1 MKHKISQDV
10 QDVLVQAAKIV
21 SGSNHVVALSGAGLS
36 VESGIPP
43 YRGPGGLWTKFGQP
57 PMLSYQE
64 FAQDPKAWWESR
76 LQGEVDPGN
85 PIYQMKLAVDR
96 AAPNQGHLALVELE
110 QKGVLKCTVTQNVDN
125 LHREAGSQALLEL
138 HGNRTWLRCTGCGGR
153 WPREGFAINELPPT
167 CPQCGEVVKMDT
179 VMFGEPIPPSVLQ
192 ACRDQ
197 AEQCDCM
204 LLVGTSGTVN
214 PAARLPLLAKEAGA
228 ALIEI
233 NPEATG
239 LTPYC
244 DLALTGPSGE
254 ILPLL
259 ADRLLRGGRG

>member
-1 MKHKISQDV
+1 MELTQELQQI
-10 QDVLVQAAKIV
+10 LEQAADLVKR
-21 SGSNHVVALSGAGLS
+21 SSHVVALSGAGLS

-64 FAQDPKAWWESR
+64 FDQDPKAWWESR
-76 LQGEVDPGN
+76 IQGEREPGN
-85 PIYQMKLAVDR
+85 PIYEMKLAVDR
-96 AAPNQGHLALVELE
+96 AAPNQGHLALVELK
-110 QKGVLKCTVTQNVDN
+110 QKGLLKCTVTQNVDN
-125 LHREAGSQALLEL
+125 LHREAG
-138 HGNRTWLRCTGCGGR
+138 GV
-153 WPREGFAINELPPT
+153 I
-167 CPQCGEVVKMDT
+167 KMDT

-192 ACRDQ
+192 ACREQ

-239 LTPYC
+239 LTP
-244 DLALTGPSGE
+244 SGE

-259 ADRLLRGGRG
+259 ADRLLRGGGG